1 MNEER
6 LNRAMRG
13 IRMPEEARQRLL
25 LRLNEERPRRVV
37 RASKR
42 PALAAVAACLALVL
56 CLPAF
61 AANVEPAYTLL
72 YRASPAAAQYLQPVR
87 ESDEDK
93 GIRMEVVSAAVQGDT
108 AEVWV
113 SLQDLTGSRVD
124 ATTDLFDSYS
134 IRSPVDQSAHCEL
147 AGYEETTG
155 TALFRVEII
164 RADGKSWQGEK
175 ITFSLKKFLSRR
187 AAYEQVDI
195 PLDLTRLP
203 QNAATM
209 AVSFSGYAGPEG
221 ERPDTFDVLV
231 PEEGRQD
238 FPVEGFSLTGAAWAA
253 DGLHL
258 QLAVKNRQQNDNNG
272 DVYLLGPDGEK
283 HYYDFLCYFRQGE
296 GESRVDYMEYV
307 FSGTPQTLTDCRL
320 AGDFYTAGLLTE
332 GSWKVTFRLEG
343 GE

>member
-1 MNEER
+1 MDEEQ
-6 LNRAMRG
+6 LNRAVRG
-13 IRMPEEARQRLL
+13 IRMPEDARQRLL
-25 LRLNEERPRRVV
+25 RRLNEERPRRVV
-37 RASKR
+37 RVSKR
-42 PALAAVAACLALVL
+42 PALAAVAACLALAL
-56 CLPAF
+56 SLPAF
-61 AANVEPAYTLL
+61 AANVEPVYSLL

-87 ESDEDK
+87 ERDEDN

-113 SLQDLTGSRVD
+113 SLQDLAGSRVD

-147 AGYEETTG
+147 AGYEEATG
-155 TALFRVEII
+155 TALFRVQIT
-164 RADGKSWQGEK
+164 RTDGKSWQGEK
-175 ITFSLKKFLSRR
+175 VTFSLKKFLSRR

-209 AVSFSGYAGPEG
+209 AVSFSGYVGPEG
-221 ERPDTFDVLV
+221 ERPETFDVLV
-231 PEEGRQD
+231 PEEGQQD
-238 FPVEGFSLTGAAWAA
+238 VPVEGFSLTGAAWAA
-253 DGLHL
+253 DGLHI

-272 DVYLLGPDGEK
+272 EVYLLGPDGEK
-283 HYYDFLCYFRQGE
+283 QYYDFLCYFRQGE

-307 FSGTPQTLTDCRL
+307 FSGTPQTLADCRL
-320 AGDFYTAGLLTE
+320 AGDFFTAGLLTE

-343 GE
+343 

>member
-175 ITFSLKKFLSRR
+175 ITFSSKKFLSRR

-209 AVSFSGYAGPEG
+209 AVSFSVYAGPEG

-231 PEEGRQD
+231 PEEGRQN

-283 HYYDFLCYFRQGE
+283 NYYDFLCYFRQGE

-307 FSGTPQTLTDCRL
+307 FSGTPQTLADCRL

>member
-1 MNEER
+1 MHEEQ
-6 LNRAMRG
+6 LNRVVRG

-37 RASKR
+37 RLSKR
-42 PALAAVAACLALVL
+42 PALAAVAACLALALGLPVL
-56 CLPAF
+56 

-87 ESDEDK
+87 ESNEDN
-93 GIRMEVVSAAVQGDT
+93 GIRMEVVSAAVEGDT

-113 SLQDLTGSRVD
+113 SLQDLAGSRVD
-124 ATTDLFDSYS
+124 ETTDLFESYS
-134 IRSPVDQSAHCEL
+134 IRSPADQSAHCEL
-147 AGYEETTG
+147 AGYDEATG
-155 TALFRVEII
+155 TALFRLHIT

-175 ITFSLKKFLSRR
+175 VTFSLKGFLSRR
-187 AAYEQVDI
+187 AAYEQVEI
-195 PLDLTRLP
+195 PLDLARLP

-209 AVSFSGYAGPEG
+209 AVSFSGYAGTEG

-231 PEEGRQD
+231 PEEGQKD

-253 DGLHL
+253 DGLHI
-258 QLAVKNRQQNDNNG
+258 QLAVKNRQQNDNNA
-272 DVYLLGPDGEK
+272 DVYLLGPEGAK
-283 HYYDFLCYFRQGE
+283 TFCDFLGYFREGE
-296 GESRVDYMEYV
+296 GENRVDYMEYV
-307 FSGTPQTLTDCRL
+307 FSGTTGALADCRL

>member
-1 MNEER
+1 MHEEQ
-6 LNRAMRG
+6 LNRAVRG
-13 IRMPEEARQRLL
+13 IRMPKEARQRLL

-37 RASKR
+37 RVSKR
-42 PALAAVAACLALVL
+42 PALAAVAVCLALTL
-56 CLPAF
+56 GLPAF
-61 AANVEPAYTLL
+61 AANVEPVYTLL

-87 ESDEDK
+87 ERDEDN

-113 SLQDLTGSRVD
+113 SLQDLAGSRVD
-124 ATTDLFDSYS
+124 ETTDLFDSYS
-134 IRSPVDQSAHCEL
+134 IRSPADQSAHCEL
-147 AGYEETTG
+147 AGYDKTTG
-155 TALFRVEII
+155 TALFRVQIT
-164 RADGKSWQGEK
+164 RTDGKSWQGEK
-175 ITFSLKKFLSRR
+175 VTFSLKKFLSRKT
-187 AAYEQVDI
+187 AYEQVDI

-231 PEEGRQD
+231 PGEGQQD
-238 FPVEGFSLTGAAWAA
+238 VPVEGFSLTGAAWAA
-253 DGLHL
+253 DGLHI

-272 DVYLLGPDGEK
+272 EVYLLGPDGEK
-283 HYYDFLCYFRQGE
+283 QYYDFLCYFRQGE

-307 FSGTPQTLTDCRL
+307 FSGTPQTLADCRL

>member
-1 MNEER
+1 MHEEQ
-6 LNRAMRG
+6 LNRAVRG
-13 IRMPEEARQRLL
+13 IRMPKEARQRLL

-37 RASKR
+37 RVPKR
-42 PALAAVAACLALVL
+42 PALAAVAVCLALAL
-56 CLPAF
+56 GLPAF
-61 AANVEPAYTLL
+61 AANVEPVYTLL
-72 YRASPAAAQYLQPVR
+72 YRASPAAAQYLQPVHER
-87 ESDEDK
+87 DEAG

-113 SLQDLTGSRVD
+113 SLRDLAGSRVD
-124 ATTDLFDSYS
+124 ETTDLFDSYS
-134 IRSPVDQSAHCEL
+134 IRSPADQSAHCEL
-147 AGYEETTG
+147 AGYDKTTG
-155 TALFRVEII
+155 TALFRVQIT
-164 RADGKSWQGEK
+164 RTDGKSWQGEK
-175 ITFSLKKFLSRR
+175 VTFSLKKFLSRK

-231 PEEGRQD
+231 PGEGQQD
-238 FPVEGFSLTGAAWAA
+238 VPVEGFSLTGAAWAA
-253 DGLHL
+253 DGLHI

-272 DVYLLGPDGEK
+272 EVYLLGPDGEK
-283 HYYDFLCYFRQGE
+283 QYYDFLCYFRQGE

-343 GE
+343 GA

>member
-1 MNEER
+1 MDEKR
-6 LNRAMRG
+6 LNRAVRG
-13 IRMPEEARQRLL
+13 IRMPEDARQRLL
-25 LRLNEERPRRVV
+25 HRLKEEQPRR
-37 RASKR
+37 AACLPKR
-42 PALAAVAACLALVL
+42 PALVAVAACLALAL
-56 CLPAF
+56 GLPAL

-72 YRASPAAAQYLQPVR
+72 YRASPEAAQYLQPVR
-87 ESDEDK
+87 ESDEDR

-113 SLQDLTGSRVD
+113 ALQDLAGSRVD
-124 ATTDLFDSYS
+124 ETTDLFESYS
-134 IRSPVDQSAHCEL
+134 IRSPADQSAHCEL
-147 AGYEETTG
+147 AGYEEATG
-155 TALFRVEII
+155 TALFRLHIT

-175 ITFSLKKFLSRR
+175 VTFSLKGFLSRR
-187 AAYEQVDI
+187 AAYEQVEI

-209 AVSFSGYAGPEG
+209 AVSFSGYAGTEG

-231 PEEGRQD
+231 PEEGRQN

-253 DGLHL
+253 DGLHI
-258 QLAVKNRQQNDNNG
+258 QLAVKNRQQNDNNAE
-272 DVYLLGPDGEK
+272 VYLLGPEGAK
-283 HYYDFLCYFRQGE
+283 TFCDFLGSFREGE
-296 GESRVDYMEYV
+296 GENRVDYMEYV
-307 FSGTPQTLTDCRL
+307 FSGTTWALADCRL

>member
-1 MNEER
+1 MHEEQ
-6 LNRAMRG
+6 LNRAVRG
-13 IRMPEEARQRLL
+13 IRMPKEARQRLL

-37 RASKR
+37 RVSKR
-42 PALAAVAACLALVL
+42 PALAAVAVCLALAL
-56 CLPAF
+56 GLPAF
-61 AANVEPAYTLL
+61 AANVEPVYTML

-87 ESDEDK
+87 ERDEDN

-113 SLQDLTGSRVD
+113 SLRDLAGSRVD
-124 ATTDLFDSYS
+124 ETTDLFDSYS
-134 IRSPVDQSAHCEL
+134 IRSPADQSAHCEL
-147 AGYEETTG
+147 AGYDKTTG
-155 TALFRVEII
+155 TALFRVQIT

-175 ITFSLKKFLSRR
+175 VTFSLKKFLSRK

-231 PEEGRQD
+231 PGEGQQD
-238 FPVEGFSLTGAAWAA
+238 VPVEGFFLTGAAWAA
-253 DGLHL
+253 DGLHI

-283 HYYDFLCYFRQGE
+283 HDYDFLCYFRQGE

-307 FSGTPQTLTDCRL
+307 FSGTPQTLADCRL

-332 GSWKVTFRLEG
+332 GSWKVTFRLKGSE
-343 GE
+343 

>member
-6 LNRAMRG
+6 LNRSVRG
-13 IRMPEEARQRLL
+13 IRMPEDARQRLL
-25 LRLNEERPRRVV
+25 LRLNEEWPRRVV

-42 PALAAVAACLALVL
+42 PALAAVEACLALAL
-56 CLPAF
+56 GLPAF

-72 YRASPAAAQYLQPVR
+72 YRAYPAAAQYLQLVR
-87 ESDEDK
+87 ERDEDK
-93 GIRMEVVSAAVQGDT
+93 GIRMEVVSAAVRGDT

-134 IRSPVDQSAHCEL
+134 IRSPADQSAHCEL

-155 TALFRVEII
+155 TALFRVEIT
-164 RADGKSWQGEK
+164 RTDGKSWQGEK

-209 AVSFSGYAGPEG
+209 AVSFSGYAGPEE
-221 ERPDTFDVLV
+221 ERPETFDVLV
-231 PEEGRQD
+231 PEEGRQN

-283 HYYDFLCYFRQGE
+283 NYYDFLCYFRQGE

-343 GE
+343 GK

>member
-1 MNEER
+1 MDEKR
-6 LNRAMRG
+6 LNRAVRG
-13 IRMPEEARQRLL
+13 IRMPEDARQRLL
-25 LRLNEERPRRVV
+25 HRLKEERPRRAV
-37 RASKR
+37 RLPKR
-42 PALAAVAACLALVL
+42 PALAAVAACLALAL
-56 CLPAF
+56 GLPAL
-61 AANVEPAYTLL
+61 AAHVEPAYTLL

-113 SLQDLTGSRVD
+113 ALQDLAGSRVD
-124 ATTDLFDSYS
+124 ETTDLFDSYS

-147 AGYEETTG
+147 AGYDEATG
-155 TALFRVEII
+155 TALFRLRIT

-187 AAYEQVDI
+187 AAYEQAEI

-203 QNAATM
+203 RNAETM
-209 AVSFSGYAGPEG
+209 SVSFSGYAGPSG
-221 ERPDTFDVLV
+221 EWPETFEVLV
-231 PEEGRQD
+231 PGEERQN
-238 FPVEGFSLTGAAWAA
+238 FPVEGFSLTGAAWAE

-258 QLAVKNRQQNDNNG
+258 QLAVKNRQKNDNNG

-283 HYYDFLCYFRQGE
+283 RYYDVLCYFREGE

-307 FSGTPQTLTDCRL
+307 FSGTPQTLADCRL

>member
-1 MNEER
+1 MRER
-6 LNRAMRG
+6 
-13 IRMPEEARQRLL
+13 
-25 LRLNEERPRRVV
+25 
-37 RASKR
+37 
-42 PALAAVAACLALVL
+42 
-56 CLPAF
+56 
-61 AANVEPAYTLL
+61 
-72 YRASPAAAQYLQPVR
+72 
-87 ESDEDK
+87 DEDN

-113 SLQDLTGSRVD
+113 SLQDLAGSRVD
-124 ATTDLFDSYS
+124 ETTDLFDSYS
-134 IRSPVDQSAHCEL
+134 IRSPADQSAHCEL
-147 AGYEETTG
+147 AGYDKTTG
-155 TALFRVEII
+155 TALFRVQIT

-175 ITFSLKKFLSRR
+175 VTFSLKKFLSRK

-231 PEEGRQD
+231 PGEGQQD
-238 FPVEGFSLTGAAWAA
+238 VPVEGFSLTGAAWAA
-253 DGLHL
+253 DGLHI

-272 DVYLLGPDGEK
+272 EVYLLGPDGEK
-283 HYYDFLCYFRQGE
+283 HDYDFLCYFRQGE

-307 FSGTPQTLTDCRL
+307 FSGTPQTLADCRL

>member
-1 MNEER
+1 MHEEQ
-6 LNRAMRG
+6 LNRAVRG
-13 IRMPEEARQRLL
+13 IRMPKEARQRLL

-37 RASKR
+37 RVSKR
-42 PALAAVAACLALVL
+42 PALAAVAVCLALAL
-56 CLPAF
+56 GLPAF
-61 AANVEPAYTLL
+61 AANVEPVYTLL

-87 ESDEDK
+87 ERDEDN

-113 SLQDLTGSRVD
+113 SLQDLAGSRVD
-124 ATTDLFDSYS
+124 ETTDLFDSYS
-134 IRSPVDQSAHCEL
+134 IRSPADQSAHCEL
-147 AGYEETTG
+147 AGYDKTTG
-155 TALFRVEII
+155 TALFRVQIT

-175 ITFSLKKFLSRR
+175 VTFSLKKFLSRK

-231 PEEGRQD
+231 PGEGQQD
-238 FPVEGFSLTGAAWAA
+238 VPVEGFSLTGAAWAA
-253 DGLHL
+253 DGLHI

-283 HYYDFLCYFRQGE
+283 NYYDFLCYFRQGE

-307 FSGTPQTLTDCRL
+307 FSGTPQTLADCRL

-332 GSWKVTFRLEG
+332 GSWKVTFRLKGSE
-343 GE
+343 

>member
-1 MNEER
+1 MDEKR
-6 LNRAMRG
+6 LNRAVRG
-13 IRMPEEARQRLL
+13 IRMPEDARQRLL
-25 LRLNEERPRRVV
+25 HRLKEEQPRRAV
-37 RASKR
+37 RLPKR
-42 PALAAVAACLALVL
+42 PALAAVAACLALAL
-56 CLPAF
+56 GLPAL

-87 ESDEDK
+87 ESDEDS

-113 SLQDLTGSRVD
+113 ALQDRTGSRVD
-124 ATTDLFDSYS
+124 ETTDLFDSYS
-134 IRSPVDQSAHCEL
+134 IRSPADQSAHCEL
-147 AGYEETTG
+147 AGYDEATG
-155 TALFRVEII
+155 TALFRLRIT

-175 ITFSLKKFLSRR
+175 VTFSLKKFLSRR
-187 AAYEQVDI
+187 AAYEQVEI
-195 PLDLTRLP
+195 PLDLARLP
-203 QNAATM
+203 QDVATI

-221 ERPDTFDVLV
+221 ERPDTFEVLV

-253 DGLHL
+253 DGLHI
-258 QLAVKNRQQNDNNG
+258 QLAVKNRQKNDNNG

-283 HYYDFLCYFRQGE
+283 RYYDVLCYFREGE
-296 GESRVDYMEYV
+296 GENRVDYMEYV
-307 FSGTPQTLTDCRL
+307 FSGTHGALADCRL

>member
-1 MNEER
+1 MHEEQ
-6 LNRAMRG
+6 LNRAVRG
-13 IRMPEEARQRLL
+13 IRMPKEARQRLL

-37 RASKR
+37 RVSKR
-42 PALAAVAACLALVL
+42 PALAAVAVCLALAL
-56 CLPAF
+56 GLPAF
-61 AANVEPAYTLL
+61 AANVEPVYTML

-87 ESDEDK
+87 ERDEDN
-93 GIRMEVVSAAVQGDT
+93 GIRMEVVSAAVQSDT

-113 SLQDLTGSRVD
+113 SLRDLAGSRVD
-124 ATTDLFDSYS
+124 ETTDLFDSYS
-134 IRSPVDQSAHCEL
+134 IRSPADQSAHCEL
-147 AGYEETTG
+147 AGYDKTTG
-155 TALFRVEII
+155 TALFRVQIT

-175 ITFSLKKFLSRR
+175 VTFSLKKFLSRK

-231 PEEGRQD
+231 PGEGQQD
-238 FPVEGFSLTGAAWAA
+238 VPVEGFSLTGAAWAA
-253 DGLHL
+253 DGLHI

-283 HYYDFLCYFRQGE
+283 QYYDFLCYFRQGE

-307 FSGTPQTLTDCRL
+307 FSGTPQTLADCRL

-332 GSWKVTFRLEG
+332 GSWKVTFRLEDG
-343 GE
+343 A